1 MVGGII
7 QGTAGNG
14 NRRRKKTL
22 DGDRHPG
29 YTLHNIFRKGA
40 LHMAMY
46 MMYGADKKTEAG
58 KGCGYYFAYSRMKS
72 GEK

>member
-1 MVGGII
+1 MA
-7 QGTAGNG
+7 TAGG
-14 NRRRKKTL
+14 KKL
-22 DGDRHPG
+22 DGELLPG

-46 MMYGADKKTEAG
+46 MMYCADKKTEAG

>member
-14 NRRRKKTL
+14 NRQPEKTL
-22 DGDRHPG
+22 DGDFFPG
-29 YTLHNIFRKGA
+29 YTFPNIFRKGA

-46 MMYGADKKTEAG
+46 MMYGAGKKTEAG